1 MLFDLLRFGYDDDR
15 MADGIKEATLKQDT
29 KFGTKDYQ
37 SLKLIE
43 KAQRCGIDGVINN
56 IRHMRMADCNK
67 ICVTGNPE
75 AMKKLPP
82 HIIGKLRH
90 M

>member
-1 MLFDLLRFGYDDDR
+1 
-15 MADGIKEATLKQDT
+15 
-29 KFGTKDYQ
+29 
-37 SLKLIE
+37 
-43 KAQRCGIDGVINN
+43 
-56 IRHMRMADCNK
+56 MADCNK

-82 HIIGKLRH
+82 HIIEKLRH